1 MYGTRYSRRFPLAT
15 FAPPAD
21 FPPAPPPPRE
31 ALQAA
36 RPPPRRLLVF
46 SVSVPSV
53 VGREARVFA
62 FRQPAPADYP
72 SRVFYIPLRSSRN
85 GTHEK
90 LHASRTRIILLRT
103 IRSSDSS
110 VVWGISRIDG
120 ARWWLLR
127 ARVDLLLH
135 WNSARRIFHTTD
147 ALLWDLLRVCCVH
160 LHPCSGG
167 SSVYFGERGQ
177 ACQRPQRAGT
187 RSHRK
192 ARQTKKYF
200 FFRLVSFLLDI

>member
-1 MYGTRYSRRFPLAT
+1 MYGTRCSRRFPLAT

-53 VGREARVFA
+53 VGRDARVFA
-62 FRQPAPADYP
+62 FRQSAPTDYP
-72 SRVFYIPLRSSRN
+72 SRVFYTPLRSSRN
-85 GTHEK
+85 G
-90 LHASRTRIILLRT
+90 RTRTRKILLRT

-110 VVWGISRIDG
+110 AVRGISRIDG

-127 ARVDLLLH
+127 ARVDLLLR

-147 ALLWDLLRVCCVH
+147 APLWDLLRVCCVH

-167 SSVYFGERGQ
+167 SSGYFGERGE
-177 ACQRPQRAGT
+177 ACRRPQRAGT

-192 ARQTKKYF
+192 ARQTKEYF
-200 FFRLVSFLLDI
+200 LFRLVSFLLDI